1 MQDHELD
8 NLSKFYE
15 KNGYVSPVKLLSEA
29 ETAKHRNRLEEA
41 EKQLGSL
48 HYRSKVH
55 TILTSPFEL
64 ATSSKVLDL
73 IEASMPE
80 GTQCE
85 KFKKLVQVPLYD
97 FRNDILKL
105 NAGKP
110 LENSD

>member
-1 MQDHELD
+1 MTE
-8 NLSKFYE
+8 
-15 KNGYVSPVKLLSEA
+15 
-29 ETAKHRNRLEEA
+29 RL
-41 EKQLGSL
+41 
-48 HYRSKVH
+48 
-55 TILTSPFEL
+55 TITHDQEYIQARHSRMVG
-64 ATSSKVLDL
+64 KVLDL

-110 LENSD
+110 LENPD